1 MPDLRDHEGAIATAL
16 GRLGKHAAF
25 ADVLAERAVGAG
37 LRLDTKST
45 TPSVEAR
52 LGGAIFRLWD
62 GVRWVE
68 AATSSLDEP
77 GLSSAVAALE
87 KAAAKS
93 TGHAPAPGVSS
104 TTQKESVTKTNHPM
118 RDVPFEEI
126 LSLAKAARGWATS
139 VPGVADAQVGIGWE
153 DNERLYL
160 NTAGARCFQRLSRVR
175 AGVSALAVENGRAEF
190 DFDSRGGVGGR
201 EILGFVTEECAT
213 TVARGAKEMLA
224 AAEAPVGEM
233 AVVLDG
239 SVTGL
244 FAHESFGHGTEADQF
259 VRDRSYLKPI
269 LGEKVAPEFLTI
281 ADDGSF
287 PGGWGTIYFDDEG
300 HPGRKTVLVDHGKFV
315 AALHDR
321 ETAAAFHTTATGNTR
336 RADFLSR
343 AFVRMTNTYVEPG
356 DWSLEELVKE
366 AKNGVLLERGTSGIE
381 DPLGGQMQLKVKRG
395 HRIENG
401 EVTGL
406 VSSMAL
412 SGKVLDFMRATRGVG
427 KSHGLTIEPGYCG
440 KGSTDLLPVGT
451 GGVPLLST
459 AVVGPA

>member
-1 MPDLRDHEGAIATAL
+1 MADLRDHEGEIATAL
-16 GRLGKHAAF
+16 GRLGKHAPF
-25 ADVLAERAVGAG
+25 ADVLAERAAGAG
-37 LRLDTKST
+37 LRIDTRST

-52 LGGAIFRLWD
+52 LGGAIFRIWD
-62 GVRWVE
+62 GTRWVE
-68 AATSSLDEP
+68 AATSSLDQL
-77 GLSSAVAALE
+77 GLGGAVTALE
-87 KAAAKS
+87 QAAGKS
-93 TGHAPAPGVSS
+93 GGHAPVPGVSS
-104 TTQKESVTKTNHPM
+104 TTQKEWTTSTPRPM
-118 RDVPFEEI
+118 RDVPIEEI
-126 LSLAKAARGWATS
+126 LSLAKDARGWATS
-139 VPGVADAQVGIGWE
+139 VPGVSDAQVGIGWE

-160 NTAGARCFQRLSRVR
+160 NTAGARCYQRVSRVR
-175 AGVSALAVENGRAEF
+175 AGLSAIAMENGRAEF

-201 EILGFVTEECAT
+201 EILEFLTEP
-213 TVARGAKEMLA
+213 TVVEVAKGAKEMLA

-233 AVVLDG
+233 AVLLDG
-239 SVTGL
+239 SVAGL

-287 PGGWGTIYFDDEG
+287 PGGWGSIYCDDEG
-300 HPGRKTVLVDHGKFV
+300 HPGQKTVLVDHGRFV

-321 ETAAAFHTTATGNTR
+321 ETAAAFGTKATGNTR

-343 AFVRMTNTYVEPG
+343 AFVRMTNTYVAPG
-356 DWSLEELVKE
+356 DWSMEELVKE

-412 SGKVLDFMRATRGVG
+412 SGKVLDFMKAIRGVG
-427 KSHGLTIEPGYCG
+427 RGHGVTMEPGFCG